1 MQAREQTT
9 PERVIVSSRFCRQS
23 HPMPTVLDHGIA
35 TASDGSFPKFARNDS
50 CNSSFKDMERKD
62 LLPLL
67 VQRIEQLPP
76 KAKKILAM
84 YYYENLQ
91 LTEIATCF
99 RLSECQIDNIL
110 TETLDLLNNY
120 VGTKIIHRIEV
131 D

>member
-1 MQAREQTT
+1 
-9 PERVIVSSRFCRQS
+9 
-23 HPMPTVLDHGIA
+23 MPTVLEADNA
-35 TASDGSFPKFARNDS
+35 TARDGSFPKFAWNNS
-50 CNSSFKDMERKD
+50 CNPSFENMGRKD

-110 TETLDLLNNY
+110 TETVDLLNKY
-120 VGTKIIHRIEV
+120 LLLASGETSATKYKNH
-131 D
+131 

>member
-1 MQAREQTT
+1 M
-9 PERVIVSSRFCRQS
+9 
-23 HPMPTVLDHGIA
+23 G
-35 TASDGSFPKFARNDS
+35 
-50 CNSSFKDMERKD
+50 RKD

-76 KAKKILAM
+76 RAKKILAM

-99 RLSECQIDNIL
+99 RLSECQIDQIL

>member
-1 MQAREQTT
+1 
-9 PERVIVSSRFCRQS
+9 
-23 HPMPTVLDHGIA
+23 MPTVLDGDNA
-35 TASDGSFPKFARNDS
+35 AASDRSFPKFARNDS
-50 CNSSFKDMERKD
+50 CKSSFENIGRKD

-76 KAKKILAM
+76 RAKKILAM

-99 RLSECQIDNIL
+99 RLSERQIDNIL
-110 TETLDLLNNY
+110 TETVDLLNNY
-120 VGTKIIHRIEV
+120 VGTKIFHRIEV

>member
-1 MQAREQTT
+1 MTL
-9 PERVIVSSRFCRQS
+9 
-23 HPMPTVLDHGIA
+23 MPTVLDGDNT

-50 CNSSFKDMERKD
+50 CHSSFENMGRKD

-84 YYYENLQ
+84 YYYDNLQ

-99 RLSECQIDNIL
+99 RLSECQIDDIL
-110 TETLDLLNNY
+110 TETVDLLNNY
-120 VGTKIIHRIEV
+120 LLRVSGETLPPKYQNH
-131 D
+131 